1 MNYVLEVN
9 GLKKAYKQKQV
20 LQDVTFNVYEGC
32 ISGFIGVNG
41 VGKTTTIKMLL
52 GLVKPDAGDIKIFG
66 MDLKQNQRKIK
77 ERIGIVF
84 DNGYLYDDLT
94 IKDMAKIISSAYK
107 SWDQKVFQDYMDRFS
122 LNQKEYIK
130 NLSKGMRMKCALA
143 YALSHHADLLIMDEP
158 TSGLD
163 PQVRRQILQI
173 IQEFV
178 EEEGKSVF
186 FSTHITND
194 LERCVDDIIM
204 LQEGRVLFQEEK
216 DRLLESH
223 AFVKGNKNW
232 LDQENQSLFIELN
245 QKGFHFEGLTNQKEK
260 VKKRM
265 PQALFEKPNIEEI
278 MIAYSKK

>member
-1 MNYVLEVN
+1 MDYVLEVN

-32 ISGFIGVNG
+32 IFGFIGVNG

-107 SWDQKVFQDYMDRFS
+107 SWDQKVFQDYMERFS

-163 PQVRRQILQI
+163 PQIRRQILQM

-194 LERCVDDIIM
+194 LERCVDDVIM
-204 LQEGRVLFQEEK
+204 LQEGKVLFQEEK
-216 DRLLESH
+216 ERLLESH

-232 LDQENQSLFIELN
+232 LNQENESLFIELN
-245 QKGFHFEGLTNQKEK
+245 QKGFHFEGLTNEKEK

>member
-1 MNYVLEVN
+1 MDYVLEVN

-52 GLVKPDAGDIKIFG
+52 GLVKPDAGEIKIFG

-107 SWDQKVFQDYMDRFS
+107 SWDQKVFQDYMERFS

-163 PQVRRQILQI
+163 PQIRRQILQM

-194 LERCVDDIIM
+194 LERCVDDVIM
-204 LQEGRVLFQEEK
+204 LQEGKVLFQEEK

-232 LDQENQSLFIELN
+232 LDQENESLFIELN
-245 QKGFHFEGLTNQKEK
+245 QKGFHFEGLTNEKEK

>member
-52 GLVKPDAGDIKIFG
+52 GLVKPDAGEIKIFG

-194 LERCVDDIIM
+194 LERCVDDVIM
-204 LQEGRVLFQEEK
+204 LQEGKVLFQEEK

-232 LDQENQSLFIELN
+232 LDQENESLFIELN

>member
-1 MNYVLEVN
+1 MDYVLEVN
-9 GLKKAYKQKQV
+9 GLKKAYKQKEV

-194 LERCVDDIIM
+194 LERCVDDVIM

-232 LDQENQSLFIELN
+232 LDQENESLFIELN

>member
-52 GLVKPDAGDIKIFG
+52 GLVKPDAGEIKIFG

-163 PQVRRQILQI
+163 PQIRRQILQI

-194 LERCVDDIIM
+194 LERCVDDVIM

-232 LDQENQSLFIELN
+232 LDQENESLFIELN

>member
-66 MDLKQNQRKIK
+66 MDLKQNQKKIK

-194 LERCVDDIIM
+194 LERCVDDVIM

-232 LDQENQSLFIELN
+232 LDQENESLFIELN

>member
-1 MNYVLEVN
+1 MDYVLEVN

-20 LQDVTFNVYEGC
+20 LQDVSFQVYEGC

-107 SWDQKVFQDYMDRFS
+107 SWDQKVFQDYIERFS

-163 PQVRRQILQI
+163 PQVRRQMLQM

-194 LERCVDDIIM
+194 LERCVDDVIM

-232 LDQENQSLFIELN
+232 LDQENESLFIELN

>member
-194 LERCVDDIIM
+194 LERCVDDVIM

-232 LDQENQSLFIELN
+232 LDQENESLFIELN

>member
-1 MNYVLEVN
+1 MDYVLEVN

-107 SWDQKVFQDYMDRFS
+107 SWDQKVFQDYMERFS

-163 PQVRRQILQI
+163 PQIRRQILQM

-194 LERCVDDIIM
+194 LERCVDDVIM
-204 LQEGRVLFQEEK
+204 LQEGKVLFQEEK

-232 LDQENQSLFIELN
+232 LDQENESLFIELN
-245 QKGFHFEGLTNQKEK
+245 QKGFHFEGLTNEKEK

>member
-52 GLVKPDAGDIKIFG
+52 GLVKPDAGEIKIFG

-194 LERCVDDIIM
+194 LERCVDDVIM

-232 LDQENQSLFIELN
+232 LDQENESLFIELN
-245 QKGFHFEGLTNQKEK
+245 QKGFHFEGLTNKKEK

>member
-1 MNYVLEVN
+1 MDYVLEVN

-20 LQDVTFNVYEGC
+20 LQDVSFQVYEGC

-52 GLVKPDAGDIKIFG
+52 GLVKPDAGEIKIFG

-107 SWDQKVFQDYMDRFS
+107 SWDQKVFQDYIERFS

-143 YALSHHADLLIMDEP
+143 YALSHMRI
-158 TSGLD
+158 
-163 PQVRRQILQI
+163 
-173 IQEFV
+173 F
-178 EEEGKSVF
+178 
-186 FSTHITND
+186 
-194 LERCVDDIIM
+194 
-204 LQEGRVLFQEEK
+204 
-216 DRLLESH
+216 
-223 AFVKGNKNW
+223 
-232 LDQENQSLFIELN
+232 
-245 QKGFHFEGLTNQKEK
+245 
-260 VKKRM
+260 
-265 PQALFEKPNIEEI
+265 
-278 MIAYSKK
+278 

>member
-1 MNYVLEVN
+1 MDYVLEVN

-20 LQDVTFNVYEGC
+20 LQDVSFQVYEGC

-66 MDLKQNQRKIK
+66 MDLKQNQMKIK

-107 SWDQKVFQDYMDRFS
+107 SWDQKVFQDYIERFS

-163 PQVRRQILQI
+163 PQVRRQMLQM

-194 LERCVDDIIM
+194 LERCVDDVIM

-232 LDQENQSLFIELN
+232 LDQENESLFIELN

>member
-163 PQVRRQILQI
+163 PKVRRQILQI

-194 LERCVDDIIM
+194 LERCVDDVIM

-232 LDQENQSLFIELN
+232 LDQENESLFIELN

>member
-1 MNYVLEVN
+1 MDYVLEVN

-194 LERCVDDIIM
+194 LERCVDDVIM

-232 LDQENQSLFIELN
+232 LDQENESLFIELN

>member
-52 GLVKPDAGDIKIFG
+52 GLVKPDAGEIKIFG

-163 PQVRRQILQI
+163 PKVRRQILQI

-194 LERCVDDIIM
+194 LERCVDDVIM

-216 DRLLESH
+216 DLLLESH

-232 LDQENQSLFIELN
+232 LDQENESLFIELN

>member
-9 GLKKAYKQKQV
+9 GLKKVYKQKQV

-194 LERCVDDIIM
+194 LERCVDDVIM

-232 LDQENQSLFIELN
+232 LDQENESLFIELN

-260 VKKRM
+260 VKERM

>member
-1 MNYVLEVN
+1 MDYVLEVN
-9 GLKKAYKQKQV
+9 GLKKAYKQKEV

-194 LERCVDDIIM
+194 LERCVDDVIM

-232 LDQENQSLFIELN
+232 LDQENESLFIELN

-260 VKKRM
+260 VKERM

>member
-1 MNYVLEVN
+1 
-9 GLKKAYKQKQV
+9 
-20 LQDVTFNVYEGC
+20 
-32 ISGFIGVNG
+32 
-41 VGKTTTIKMLL
+41 
-52 GLVKPDAGDIKIFG
+52 
-66 MDLKQNQRKIK
+66 
-77 ERIGIVF
+77 
-84 DNGYLYDDLT
+84 
-94 IKDMAKIISSAYK
+94 
-107 SWDQKVFQDYMDRFS
+107 
-122 LNQKEYIK
+122 
-130 NLSKGMRMKCALA
+130 
-143 YALSHHADLLIMDEP
+143 MDEP

-163 PQVRRQILQI
+163 PQVRRQMLQI

-194 LERCVDDIIM
+194 LERCVDDVIM

-232 LDQENQSLFIELN
+232 LDQENESLFIELN

>member
-20 LQDVTFNVYEGC
+20 LQDVTFNVYQGC

-52 GLVKPDAGDIKIFG
+52 GLVKPDAGEIKIFG

-122 LNQKEYIK
+122 LNQKEYVK
-130 NLSKGMRMKCALA
+130 NLSNGMRMKCALA

-163 PQVRRQILQI
+163 PNVRRQILQI

-194 LERCVDDIIM
+194 LERCVDDVIM

-232 LDQENQSLFIELN
+232 LDQENESLFIELN

>member
-194 LERCVDDIIM
+194 LERCVDDVIM
-204 LQEGRVLFQEEK
+204 LQEGRVLFQE
-216 DRLLESH
+216 
-223 AFVKGNKNW
+223 
-232 LDQENQSLFIELN
+232 
-245 QKGFHFEGLTNQKEK
+245 KEECFF
-260 VKKRM
+260 KKR
-265 PQALFEKPNIEEI
+265 K
-278 MIAYSKK
+278 IAY

>member
-1 MNYVLEVN
+1 MDYVLEVN

-20 LQDVTFNVYEGC
+20 LQDVSFQVYEGC

-107 SWDQKVFQDYMDRFS
+107 SWDQKVFQDYIERFS

-163 PQVRRQILQI
+163 PQVRRQMLQM

-194 LERCVDDIIM
+194 LERCVDDVIM
-204 LQEGRVLFQEEK
+204 LQEGKVLFQEEK

-232 LDQENQSLFIELN
+232 LDQENESLFIELN
-245 QKGFHFEGLTNQKEK
+245 QKGFHFEGLTNEKEK

>member
-1 MNYVLEVN
+1 MDYVLEVN

-107 SWDQKVFQDYMDRFS
+107 SWDQKVFQDYMERFS

-163 PQVRRQILQI
+163 PQIRRQILQI

-194 LERCVDDIIM
+194 LERCVDDVIM
-204 LQEGRVLFQEEK
+204 LQEGKVLFQEEK

-232 LDQENQSLFIELN
+232 LDQENESLFIELN
-245 QKGFHFEGLTNQKEK
+245 QKGFHFEGLTNEKEK

>member
-194 LERCVDDIIM
+194 LERCVDDVIM
-204 LQEGRVLFQEEK
+204 LQEGKVLFQEEK

-232 LDQENQSLFIELN
+232 LDQENESLFIELN

>member
-1 MNYVLEVN
+1 MDYVLEVN

-107 SWDQKVFQDYMDRFS
+107 SWDQKVFQDYMERFS

-143 YALSHHADLLIMDEP
+143 YELSHHADLLIMDEP

-163 PQVRRQILQI
+163 PQIRRQILQM

-194 LERCVDDIIM
+194 LERCVDDVIM
-204 LQEGRVLFQEEK
+204 LQEGKVLFQEEK

-232 LDQENQSLFIELN
+232 LDQENESLFIELN

>member
-41 VGKTTTIKMLL
+41 VGKTTTIK
-52 GLVKPDAGDIKIFG
+52 I
-66 MDLKQNQRKIK
+66 

-194 LERCVDDIIM
+194 LERCVDDVIM

-232 LDQENQSLFIELN
+232 LDQENESLFIELN

-260 VKKRM
+260 VKERM

>member
-1 MNYVLEVN
+1 MDYVLEVN

-20 LQDVTFNVYEGC
+20 LQDVSFQVYEGC

-107 SWDQKVFQDYMDRFS
+107 SWDQKVFQDYI
-122 LNQKEYIK
+122 EYIK

-163 PQVRRQILQI
+163 PQVRRQMLQI

-194 LERCVDDIIM
+194 LERCVDDVIM

-232 LDQENQSLFIELN
+232 LDQENESLFIELN

>member
-9 GLKKAYKQKQV
+9 GLKKAYKQKEV

-163 PQVRRQILQI
+163 PKVRRQILQI

-194 LERCVDDIIM
+194 LERCVDDVIM

-232 LDQENQSLFIELN
+232 LDQENESLFIELN

>member
-194 LERCVDDIIM
+194 LERCVDDVIM

-232 LDQENQSLFIELN
+232 LDQENESLFIELN

-260 VKKRM
+260 VKERM

>member
-107 SWDQKVFQDYMDRFS
+107 RWDQKVFQDYMDRFS

-194 LERCVDDIIM
+194 LERCVDDVIM
-204 LQEGRVLFQEEK
+204 LQEGKVLFQEEK

-232 LDQENQSLFIELN
+232 LDQENESLFIELN

>member
-52 GLVKPDAGDIKIFG
+52 GLVKPDAGEIKIFG

-194 LERCVDDIIM
+194 LERCVDDVIM

-232 LDQENQSLFIELN
+232 LDQENESLFIELN

>member
-1 MNYVLEVN
+1 MDYVLEVN

-20 LQDVTFNVYEGC
+20 LQDVSFQVYEGC

-107 SWDQKVFQDYMDRFS
+107 SWDQKVFQDYIERFS

-163 PQVRRQILQI
+163 PQVRRQMLQI

-194 LERCVDDIIM
+194 LERCVDDVIM

-232 LDQENQSLFIELN
+232 LDQENESLFIELN